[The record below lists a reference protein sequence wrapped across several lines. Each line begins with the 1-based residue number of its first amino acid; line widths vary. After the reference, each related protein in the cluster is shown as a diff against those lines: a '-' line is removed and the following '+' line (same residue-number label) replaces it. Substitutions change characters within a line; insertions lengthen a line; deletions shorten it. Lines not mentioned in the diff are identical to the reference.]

1 MNNQYNYQADDRI
14 RQQQAKVQEVV
25 GIMKDNVNLV
35 LERETRLAEIDT
47 RAGTVIYPFYVF
59 CVSNLLPYS

>member
-1 MNNQYNYQADDRI
+1 MENQYNYPTDDRI

-25 GIMKDNVNLV
+25 GIMKDNVNRV

-47 RAGTVIYPFYVF
+47 RAVGKFGLSE
-59 CVSNLLPYS
+59 CVC